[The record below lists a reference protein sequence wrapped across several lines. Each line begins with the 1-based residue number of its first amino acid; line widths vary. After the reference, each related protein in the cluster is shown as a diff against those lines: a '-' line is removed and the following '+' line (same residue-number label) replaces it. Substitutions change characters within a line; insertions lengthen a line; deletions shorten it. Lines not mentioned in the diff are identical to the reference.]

1 MRLSRQNL
9 DLSHTAAHACTRHTA
24 KIQAARCATKTSN
37 LVRRRRA
44 QGCDNGRP
52 PGRGSST
59 KFVGVAARKI
69 RSDSRAGIALPLNLP
84 RALVSG
90 FSGVRHTA
98 KPRLARARVQKLG
111 RRTHP
116 KGEKGRRRP
125 NLGWMQRGD
134 LQRREAVVRPSS
146 TSTFP
151 PIVTASRGK
160 AVVAPMQQFSS

>member
-1 MRLSRQNL
+1 
-9 DLSHTAAHACTRHTA
+9 
-24 KIQAARCATKTSN
+24 
-37 LVRRRRA
+37 
-44 QGCDNGRP
+44 
-52 PGRGSST
+52 
-59 KFVGVAARKI
+59 
-69 RSDSRAGIALPLNLP
+69 
-84 RALVSG
+84 
-90 FSGVRHTA
+90 
-98 KPRLARARVQKLG
+98 VQKLG